1 MARGEKC
8 FDVVGCRY
16 VNIKSYDRYR
26 NLVLKSREYKDA
38 RIEAAEEKRKI
49 EKESESKEDENK
61 KEDGN
66 FRGRDWKKE
75 R

>member
-1 MARGEKC
+1 MRL
-8 FDVVGCRY
+8 
-16 VNIKSYDRYR
+16 IYR
-26 NLVLKSREYKDA
+26 NLVLKSREYKDT